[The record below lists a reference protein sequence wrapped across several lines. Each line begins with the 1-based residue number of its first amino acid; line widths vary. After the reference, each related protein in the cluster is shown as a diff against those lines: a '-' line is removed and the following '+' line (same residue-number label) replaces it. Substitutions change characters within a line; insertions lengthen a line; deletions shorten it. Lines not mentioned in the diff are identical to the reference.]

1 MTDLFSGLTQ
11 EIISGIALG
20 SIYALIALGFTM
32 IFKATEVVNFAQ
44 GELMMVGAYVNFF
57 FVTTF
62 LSTTG
67 NPTAWTFLVALGG
80 SMIFSVLFGY
90 ILDFIIN
97 KPLKD
102 EPIFSIIMAT
112 LSLAII
118 LRAVVAIIAGPI
130 SLMPFSPFGDS
141 AMSPSGSG
149 KTTLLNCIS
158 GLDVPTAGEYLFD
171 RIPVTGNSED
181 LTTFRRKNVGYVF
194 QFFNLLQDLTVL
206 ENVLLIQELSGQR
219 NAERAKEVLR
229 LVGLDSEIDRFP
241 SEISGGQQ
249 QRVAIARSIAKNP
262 KLLLGDELTGNLDT
276 ETSAKVMD
284 VLTEAC
290 KSEGITTVMVTHD
303 ESLAKYATRVVRLD
317 SGKIQSDE
325 KVN

>member
-1 MTDLFSGLTQ
+1 MIQLNNVHRHYVMASETIRALDGITLTIK
-11 EIISGIALG
+11 E
-20 SIYALIALGFTM
+20 
-32 IFKATEVVNFAQ
+32 
-44 GELMMVGAYVNFF
+44 GER
-57 FVTTF
+57 
-62 LSTTG
+62 
-67 NPTAWTFLVALGG
+67 
-80 SMIFSVLFGY
+80 
-90 ILDFIIN
+90 
-97 KPLKD
+97 
-102 EPIFSIIMAT
+102 
-112 LSLAII
+112 II
-118 LRAVVAIIAGPI
+118 LLG
-130 SLMPFSPFGDS
+130 
-141 AMSPSGSG
+141 PSGSG

-171 RIPVTGNSED
+171 RIPVAGNSED

-276 ETSAKVMD
+276 ETTAKVMD